1 MNSGETMTA
10 KLQYGAQ
17 SDRGCVRQ
25 NNEDAYGVAPELGLF
40 VLSDGMGG
48 LEYGE
53 VASRLAVD
61 TILDHCREAAQNARL
76 PLEGPPVDGVSA
88 EANRLVSAVRRA
100 NRAIHAAALDG
111 GIEQMG
117 ATAVAVRLVENRL
130 SIAHVGDSRAYL
142 FRAGRLTQIT
152 QDHSYVAEQVRHGRM
167 TADQAGASALQNV
180 LMRALG
186 VDEDV
191 EADVTEELLSDADT
205 VVLCSDGLTRELSDA
220 QIAATLAEHQDPQ
233 RAASRL
239 VTLALQAGG
248 GDNITVIVLR
258 VGAKPHGILGQVGG
272 WFKKSG

>member
-1 MNSGETMTA
+1 VHGSETMTA
-10 KLQYGAQ
+10 KLQYGVQ

-61 TILDHCREAAQNARL
+61 TILDHCREAAQNPQV
-76 PLEGPPVDGVSA
+76 PLEGPRIDGVSEDA
-88 EANRLVSAVRRA
+88 SRLLSAVRIA

-111 GIEQMG
+111 GVEQMG
-117 ATAVAVRLVENRL
+117 ATVVAVRLVENRL

-142 FRAGRLTQIT
+142 LHAGQLNQVT

-167 TADQAGASALQNV
+167 SADQAGASALQNV

-186 VDEDV
+186 VDQDV
-191 EADVTEELLSDADT
+191 EADVTEELVTDADT
-205 VVLCSDGLTRELSDA
+205 ILLCSDGLTRELSDA
-220 QIAATLAEHQDPQ
+220 QIAAALGEHRDPQ
-233 RAASRL
+233 HAADAL
-239 VTLALQAGG
+239 VDLAIRAGG
-248 GDNITVIVLR
+248 GDNVTVIVLR
-258 VGAKPHGILGQVGG
+258 VSAKPHGLLGRMGN
-272 WFKKSG
+272 WFKKTC